1 MEAVNIYPELVTH
14 RINKQGYAPIVIRFD
29 FKRTHIC
36 THNLGQKVK
45 PEFWDFETK
54 RVKSK
59 CPNSALLNSL
69 LENSLNRHKNFIL
82 KRQTF
87 GLPLTKEIIKQ
98 YLLSNSAYEN
108 FYEYAE
114 KVINEKKLKDGKPYT
129 EDSKR
134 RYRDEIKR
142 MMQFKAELHFNQVGV
157 TFLIDYKQWLQ
168 NVYVKKDKTKL
179 EHNSIWKALG
189 FIRMVYNEAIRN
201 EIILPDGNPFK
212 QFKVGTYKE
221 NLTKIKYLELSEVE
235 IIEQELLT
243 NANISE
249 LTKKIGWRFLSMCV
263 SGMRISDAMMLDD
276 CFFNDAGDLLFT
288 PHKTRRHQNTAQIPI
303 ITERQR
309 RYFETTLANKLPATD
324 AKSFRTTFNI
334 HLKIL
339 AAAAGL
345 SINLTSHVG
354 RHTMGGFIVDAGIEI
369 KPAMAMF
376 GVRSK
381 KTIETY
387 LHLKNDK
394 LRIEADKLGNVM

>member
-1 MEAVNIYPELVTH
+1 METVNIYPELVTH
-14 RINKQGYAPIVIRFD
+14 RINKQGYAPIIIRFD
-29 FKRTHIC
+29 FKRKHIC
-36 THNLGQKVK
+36 TDNLGQKVK
-45 PEFWDFETK
+45 PEFWDHSTK
-54 RVKSK
+54 RVKTK
-59 CPNSALLNSL
+59 CPNSALLNAL

-114 KVINEKKLKDGKPYT
+114 KVVNEKKLKDGKPYT

-134 RYRDEIKR
+134 RYMDEIKR
-142 MMQFKAELHFNQVGV
+142 MMQYKTELHFNQVNV
-157 TFLIDYKQWLQ
+157 SFLNDYKAWLQ
-168 NVYVKKDKTKL
+168 NVYLKKDKSKL

-212 QFKVGTYKE
+212 QFKVGGYKE
-221 NLTKIKYLELSEVE
+221 NIAKIKYLELSEVE
-235 IIEQELLT
+235 IIETELLT
-243 NANISE
+243 NQNISE
-249 LTKKIGWRFLSMCV
+249 LTKRIGWRFLSMCV
-263 SGMRISDAMMLDD
+263 SGMRISDAMLLDD
-276 CFFNDAGDLLFT
+276 YFFNDAGDLQFT
-288 PHKTRRHQNTAQIPI
+288 PQKTRRHQNTAQIPI
-303 ITERQR
+303 TTERQR
-309 RYFETTLANKLPATD
+309 RYFEITLANKLPTTN

-345 SINLTSHVG
+345 NINLTSHVG
-354 RHTMGGFIVDAGIEI
+354 RHTMGAFIVDAGIET

-387 LHLKNDK
+387 LHLKSDK
-394 LRIEADKLGNVM
+394 LRLEADKLENVM